1 MFLMAL
7 VRTRCFGSICLSPLR
22 MRDGKWRKLLAW
34 TPSRRGGLRLE
45 EQAEPGVEQGQGYL
59 RVTVLAACGKE
70 ADPSETAWVD
80 CYVGENWVVTAHT
93 VQLAVIDDFREHA
106 EGEGAIG
113 ILDAPSFL
121 SHLLEW
127 VVTSYLRAFDRIEV
141 DLEEFDVRVLEST
154 RHDAEGQIGQLVE
167 VRRHVGK
174 LRRSL
179 APHREVF
186 AALGKSEFD
195 PVSSEGSAERFVEL
209 VARTDTALAAA
220 RDAKDAIMGSFDV
233 LIARTEH
240 RTNQIMKVLTLA
252 SVLLLPGALIAGVTS
267 GSWTP
272 EYAQRTSRSCETPT
286 PSSSQRHQRSSLLR
300 SGRTTGRP

>member
-121 SHLLEW
+121 SAA
-127 VVTSYLRAFDRIEV
+127 S
-141 DLEEFDVRVLEST
+141 RVG
-154 RHDAEGQIGQLVE
+154 RH
-167 VRRHVGK
+167 
-174 LRRSL
+174 
-179 APHREVF
+179 
-186 AALGKSEFD
+186 
-195 PVSSEGSAERFVEL
+195 EL
-209 VARTDTALAAA
+209 
-220 RDAKDAIMGSFDV
+220 
-233 LIARTEH
+233 
-240 RTNQIMKVLTLA
+240 LA
-252 SVLLLPGALIAGVTS
+252 SVR
-267 GSWTP
+267 
-272 EYAQRTSRSCETPT
+272 QDRSRSRGVRCSSLGKHPT
-286 PSSSQRHQRSSLLR
+286 RRGGADRPTGRGSSACWRSSAARLHRIARSSQRSASPNSIRYQAKVRQRDSSSLLR
-300 SGRTTGRP
+300 GPIPLLLPPATPRTRSSAHSMC